1 MKANETH
8 FTEFLGQKQQFVIP
22 IYQRTYSWTSIQCNQ
37 LWDDIIRISI
47 NDDVNAHF
55 IGSIVYVREGLYNI
69 TDVPKSLVIDGQQRL
84 TTLSLLLIALARVTK
99 INDQNEE
106 EIVNSFL
113 INQYAKND
121 VDKVK
126 LKLTKYDKEVYE
138 KILFNRE
145 LLDNERIS
153 RMYQNYLF
161 FYERIEKR
169 KDDLDRIMVG
179 IKKLIVVDI
188 ILDRKNDNPQL
199 IFESLNSTGLDLS
212 QSDLIRNFIL
222 MGLEDEQQR
231 ELYEKVWLPME
242 RLFVD
247 NKAESKFDYFV
258 RAYLTLKL
266 NAIPNISNV
275 YEAFKRYMIDS
286 GQEINSITE
295 DLHTYAKYYACLDFG
310 SEQDFEIHEVINNIK
325 TLRVETAYP
334 FLMQVYN
341 DFKQNVLTKVEFIEL
356 LKLIEG
362 YVFRRVICGIP
373 TNSLNKTFASLYSE
387 IDNKSYLESFKAVLL
402 LKDGYRRFPKDGEFF
417 DELQN
422 KEVYSLRNCQYLL
435 EKIEHFGN
443 KERVEMQNLS
453 IEHIMPQTLTSEWKS
468 MLGSDFK
475 DVQEKY
481 LHTIG
486 NLTFTGYNSDMSNK
500 SFQEKKQ
507 IGFGNSNVR
516 MNKYLM
522 TLEKW
527 DETEIINRAG
537 MLGKDALTIWSLP
550 KVAEDV
556 LEKYRKTESTL
567 NDYSLED
574 YQYLT
579 GEMLSLYEL
588 LSTEIKNLS
597 TDVKEEYMKL
607 YIAFKLKTNFVD
619 IVPQKNRL
627 RLSLNMKF
635 SEINDPRGIAK
646 DITEKGR
653 WGNGDVEVGLS
664 NSTEI
669 DYIMFL
675 IRQSLDLQLMSN

>member
-37 LWDDIIRISI
+37 LWDDIIRIST

-231 ELYEKVWLPME
+231 SLYENVWLPME

-310 SEQDFEIHEVINNIK
+310 AEQDYEIHEVINNIK

-387 IDNKSYLESFKAVLL
+387 IDTKNYLESFKSVLL
-402 LKDGYRRFPKDGEFF
+402 LKDGYRRFPKDGEFY

-675 IRQSLDLQLMSN
+675 IRQSLDLQMKG